1 MSGLDRV
8 HFWLARISVGVAALA
23 VAAGFISKL
32 AGVAWWMLPQSY
44 LRLVAVALLFA
55 IFFGVEILVSAA
67 VKQLER

>member
-1 MSGLDRV
+1 MSALDGV
-8 HFWLARISVGVAALA
+8 HFWLARISMAVAAVA

-32 AGVAWWMLPQSY
+32 AGAVWWMLPQSY
-44 LRLVAVALLFA
+44 LRLAGVALLFA